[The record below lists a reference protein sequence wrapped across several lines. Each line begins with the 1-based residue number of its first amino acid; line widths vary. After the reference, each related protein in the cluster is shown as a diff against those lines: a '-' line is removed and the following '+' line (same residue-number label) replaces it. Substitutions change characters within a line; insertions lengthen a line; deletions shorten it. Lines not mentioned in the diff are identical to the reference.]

1 MVLQHNMMANN
12 IGRNLNMICKRQAK
26 LTMQLSTGY
35 RINCAADDASGL
47 CISEKMRAQIRA
59 LNQASDNAQ
68 DGISMMQTADSALAS
83 IQEMIQRMRELS
95 VKAANGTNQS
105 IDRKA
110 IQDEIDEL
118 TSEITRTAH
127 ATQFNNKQLIDG
139 SLSDGTGG
147 LNLQVGANTGQSI
160 NIKMNGAT
168 ATDLGIDGIDV
179 SSYTNATNA
188 TDIYDEARKNLSGM
202 RSRMGASHTR
212 LEFTI
217 ANDESQAENLQAAE
231 SRIRDT
237 DIASTM
243 VQYAKNSILIQVN
256 QALLAQ
262 ANDYQRG
269 FLKLLL

>member
-12 IGRNLNMICKRQAK
+12 IVRNLNIACNYQAK
-26 LTMQLSTGY
+26 ITKQLSTGY

-59 LNQASDNAQ
+59 LNQAADNAE
-68 DGISMMQTADSALAS
+68 DGISMIQTADSALAS
-83 IQEMIQRMRELS
+83 IQDMIQRMRELS
-95 VKAANGTNQS
+95 VKSANDTNQS

-118 TSEITRTAH
+118 TSEVTRTAH

-139 SLSDGTGG
+139 SLADGTGG
-147 LNLQVGANTGQSI
+147 LNLQVGANAGQSI

-168 ATDLGIDGIDV
+168 AVDLGIGSVDI
-179 SSYTNATNA
+179 SNHANATNA
-188 TDIYDEARKNLSGM
+188 TDIYDAALESLSGM
-202 RSRMGASHTR
+202 RSRIGAYQNR

-237 DIASTM
+237 DIAAAM
-243 VQYAKNSILIQVN
+243 VQYAKNHILIQVN